1 MSVVRKVLIAAHVHQ
16 VLIEGLV
23 SKGYECVIREKINQS
38 EAIELVADI
47 TGIVTS
53 TRLNIDKKLI
63 DAAPLL
69 KWIGRIG
76 SGMEII
82 DVGYA
87 KLRGV
92 QCFSSPEGNANAVAE
107 HALGMLLSLNKRIL
121 KSHNEIRQG
130 IWKRDENRGNE
141 LEGSTIGIIG
151 FGNTGRAFA
160 KKLMGLDMKILTYD
174 KHSLDNIPS
183 YVTACNSLEPIYKE
197 ADIVSFHVPLQEDT
211 IHYMNVDF
219 VSKMAK
225 PFILINTSR
234 GHVVDT
240 SVLWQALQNNAIS
253 GVCLDVFEEE
263 PIDIMNDN
271 LKTII
276 SNIANLPNAVLTAH
290 IAGYSH
296 EATYKMSMTILNKIV
311 SNT

>member
-1 MSVVRKVLIAAHVHQ
+1 MSGVKKVLIAAPVHQ
-16 VLIEGLV
+16 VLIDGLV
-23 SKGYECVIREKINQS
+23 SQGYECIIRSRISQS
-38 EAIELVADI
+38 EALDLVADI

-53 TRLNIDKKLI
+53 TRLNIDKNLI
-63 DAAPLL
+63 DTAPLL
-69 KWIGRIG
+69 KWVGRMG

-82 DVGYA
+82 DVAYA
-87 KLRGV
+87 KSKGIL
-92 QCFSSPEGNANAVAE
+92 CFSSPEGNANAVAE

-121 KSHNEIRQG
+121 KSHDEISHG
-130 IWKRDENRGNE
+130 VWKRDENRGNE
-141 LEGSTIGIIG
+141 LESKTIGIIG

-160 KKLMGLDMKILTYD
+160 KKLMGFDMKILTYD
-174 KHSLDNIPS
+174 KYPQDDIPS
-183 YVTACNSLEPIYKE
+183 YVTVCNSLEPIYKQ

-211 IHYMNVDF
+211 IHYMNADF
-219 VSKMAK
+219 VSRMSK
-225 PFILINTSR
+225 PFVLINTSR
-234 GHVVDT
+234 GNVVDT
-240 SVLWQALQNNAIS
+240 SVLWQGLQNNTIS

-271 LKTII
+271 LKTIMLQ
-276 SNIANLPNAVLTAH
+276 IATLPNAVLTAH

>member
-1 MSVVRKVLIAAHVHQ
+1 MSAVRKVLIAAPVHQ

-69 KWIGRIG
+69 KWIGRMG

-82 DVGYA
+82 DVEYA
-87 KLRGV
+87 KLRGI

-107 HALGMLLSLNKRIL
+107 HALGMLLNLNKRIL
-121 KSHNEIRQG
+121 KSHNEVAKG

-141 LEGSTIGIIG
+141 LEGKIIGIIG
-151 FGNTGRAFA
+151 FGNTGRTFA
-160 KKLMGLDMKILTYD
+160 KKLMGFDMKILAYD
-174 KHSLDNIPS
+174 KYNLEDIPS
-183 YVTACNSLEPIYKE
+183 YVVGCNSLEPIYKQ

-211 IHYMNVDF
+211 IHYMNADF

>member
-1 MSVVRKVLIAAHVHQ
+1 MSGVKKVLIAAPVHQ
-16 VLIEGLV
+16 VLIDGLV
-23 SKGYECVIREKINQS
+23 SQGYECIIRSRISQS
-38 EAIELVADI
+38 EALDLVADI

-53 TRLNIDKKLI
+53 TRLNIDKNLI

-69 KWIGRIG
+69 KWVGRMG

-82 DVGYA
+82 DVTYA
-87 KLRGV
+87 KSKGIL
-92 QCFSSPEGNANAVAE
+92 CFSSPEGNANAVAE

-121 KSHNEIRQG
+121 ISHDEISHG

-141 LEGSTIGIIG
+141 LEGKTIGIIG

-160 KKLMGLDMKILTYD
+160 KKLMGFDMKILTYD
-174 KHSLDNIPS
+174 KYPQDDIPS
-183 YVTACNSLEPIYKE
+183 YVTVCNSLEPICKQ

-211 IHYMNVDF
+211 IHYMNADF
-219 VSKMAK
+219 VSRMSK
-225 PFILINTSR
+225 PFVLINTSR
-234 GHVVDT
+234 GNVVDT
-240 SVLWQALQNNAIS
+240 SVLWEGLQNNTIS

-271 LKTII
+271 LKTIMLQ
-276 SNIANLPNAVLTAH
+276 IATLPNAVLTAH

>member
-1 MSVVRKVLIAAHVHQ
+1 MSGVKKVLIAAPVHQ
-16 VLIEGLV
+16 VLIDGLV
-23 SKGYECVIREKINQS
+23 SQGYECIIRSRISQS
-38 EAIELVADI
+38 EALDLVADI

-53 TRLNIDKKLI
+53 TRLNIDKNLI

-69 KWIGRIG
+69 KWVGRMG

-82 DVGYA
+82 DVAYA
-87 KLRGV
+87 KSKGIL
-92 QCFSSPEGNANAVAE
+92 CFSSPEGNANAVAE

-121 KSHNEIRQG
+121 KSHDEISHG
-130 IWKRDENRGNE
+130 VWKRDENRGNE
-141 LEGSTIGIIG
+141 LEGKTIGIIG

-160 KKLMGLDMKILTYD
+160 KKLMGFDMKILTYD
-174 KHSLDNIPS
+174 KYPQDDIPS
-183 YVTACNSLEPIYKE
+183 YVTVCNSLESIYKQ

-211 IHYMNVDF
+211 IHYMNADF
-219 VSKMAK
+219 VSKMSK
-225 PFILINTSR
+225 PFVLINTSR
-234 GHVVDT
+234 GNVVDT
-240 SVLWQALQNNAIS
+240 SVLWQGLQNNTIS

-271 LKTII
+271 LKTIMLQ
-276 SNIANLPNAVLTAH
+276 IATLPNAVLTAH